1 MSGFESSMSYRA
13 LLAAE
18 EERDKIDAAGAEQ
31 DEAVDSQVEFDPQT
45 NPASQAEATPPSP
58 DENNANE
65 NAPAN
70 NLEDFAAND
79 DSSKADNNAR
89 PEEAAAA
96 VVTTPERRSESASP
110 EKKSSAPSPL
120 KSKSPSPAPKSAAS
134 TPQKLSPEKSAFPKT
149 PFSVFGNQNSPTDS
163 LYSPLVGIRL
173 SFHSEPP
180 SVPLNSPTNIA
191 EFANVNRDSIA
202 SISGL
207 DSAKTESFF
216 TVGTE
221 STHEGW
227 DNQLNMESEVASYW
241 ILPPPG
247 ARLAAH
253 PPKPSFMVGRKMQ
266 LVAQRDAEENSRR
279 EMAAKEKA
287 ATRRMAE
294 KQTHHGHVLERLA
307 DQTDDWWD
315 WKEHVV
321 QKTLERFNRIEDCYK
336 AREKK
341 ISTKMFLSERQ
352 RLQKQKE
359 RLAEEKKERQEAEI
373 LNTWLMRASEKN

>member
-1 MSGFESSMSYRA
+1 MSYRA

-45 NPASQAEATPPSP
+45 NPASEAEATPPSP

-89 PEEAAAA
+89 VVAA

-134 TPQKLSPEKSAFPKT
+134 TPQKPSPAKSA

-163 LYSPLVGIRL
+163 FYSPLVGIRL

-191 EFANVNRDSIA
+191 EFANVNRDSVA
-202 SISGL
+202 SISAL

-216 TVGTE
+216 SVGTE
-221 STHEGW
+221 STHTDW
-227 DNQLNMESEVASYW
+227 DNQVNMESEVASYW

-247 ARLAAH
+247 ARLAEH

-266 LVAQRDAEENSRR
+266 LVAQRDAEENWRR
-279 EMAAKEKA
+279 ETAAKEEA
-287 ATRRMAE
+287 ATRRMAQ

-307 DQTDDWWD
+307 DQTDDWWN

-321 QKTLERFNRIEDCYK
+321 QKKLERFNRIEDCYK

-341 ISTKMFLSERQ
+341 ISTEMFLSKRQ
-352 RLQKQKE
+352 KLQKQKE

-373 LNTWLMRASEKN
+373 LNTWLMRASEQN